1 MIGNKPTPEEG
12 WIGKIKKQTMKT
24 LNEVNLIELSQ
35 QELNEIQGGICVD
48 LMVWSNCYPKGQRW
62 FWQRL

>member
-1 MIGNKPTPEEG
+1 MKKMIGFE
-12 WIGKIKKQTMKT
+12 
-24 LNEVNLIELSQ
+24 LRELSA

-48 LMVWSNCYPKGQRW
+48 LIVWSNCYPKGQRW